1 MGLLIRDLDEFN
13 PPVEI
18 PQGKVTVRLMRFG
31 GDFIEISRTDRGVTE
46 MILTVPTGVSV
57 EVVP

>member
-18 PQGKVTVRLMRFG
+18 PQGKVTIRLMRFG
-31 GDFIEISRTDRGVTE
+31 GDFIQVEQHDRGVTE